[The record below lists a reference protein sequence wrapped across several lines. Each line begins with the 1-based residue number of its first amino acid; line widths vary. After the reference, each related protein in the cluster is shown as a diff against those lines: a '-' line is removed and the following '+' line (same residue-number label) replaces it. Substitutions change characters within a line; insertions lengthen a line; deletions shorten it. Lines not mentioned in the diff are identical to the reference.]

1 MEGYVNG
8 SDFLLDVAGAAPG
21 HCTTHKLT
29 YNSETKNYAVKPPAT
44 AEPQDGKWQDSV
56 VSGLSYQGS
65 AEGYIYDE
73 ETELTIAALRK
84 CWVNAQPVE
93 VKAFRRGKSSAP
105 YLKGKVIIT
114 SVDENHPANDV
125 ATYTVNF
132 QSAGKPEVFEPD
144 TTLPAGNGGTKTG
157 NS

>member
-21 HCTTHKLT
+21 HCTSHKIT
-29 YNSETKNYAVKPPAT
+29 YNSDTKNYATKPPAS

-65 AEGYIYDE
+65 AEGYIYDG
-73 ETELTIAALRK
+73 ETEQTIAVLRK
-84 CWVNAQPVE
+84 CWVNAQPVA
-93 VKAFRRGKSSAP
+93 VKAFRRGKQTAP
-105 YLKGKVIIT
+105 YLVGKVIIT
-114 SVDENHPANDV
+114 SVDENHPANDQS
-125 ATYTVNF
+125 TYTVNF
-132 QSAGKPEVFEPD
+132 QSSGKPDVFEPD
-144 TTLPAGNGGTKTG
+144 TTLPSGTGGTQTG